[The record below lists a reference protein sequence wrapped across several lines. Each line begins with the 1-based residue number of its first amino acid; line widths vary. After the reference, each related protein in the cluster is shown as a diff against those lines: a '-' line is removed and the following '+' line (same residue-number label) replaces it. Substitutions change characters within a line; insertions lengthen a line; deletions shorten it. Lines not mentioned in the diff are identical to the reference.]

1 MDALKSPN
9 YITPG
14 GLKKIQDEL
23 HQLLHVERP
32 ELVRVVSWAAGN
44 GDRSENADYQ
54 YGKRR
59 LREIDKRVHFLT
71 TRLDN
76 IEVIDPA
83 KIKSDKVQFGAR
95 VSIIDEDGKKAT
107 YQIVG
112 ADEID
117 TAGGRISWMSPMA
130 RALLGKRIGDT
141 AVVRRPAGEQEIEV
155 VGIEYSGI

>member
-1 MDALKSPN
+1 MPATTPN
-9 YITPG
+9 YITPE

-32 ELVRVVSWAAGN
+32 QLVKTISWAAGN
-44 GDRSENADYQ
+44 GDRSENADYI

-83 KIKSDKVQFGAR
+83 KLSGTKVSFGAT
-95 VSIIDEDGKKAT
+95 VTLIDETDKKAC
-107 YQIVG
+107 YQIIGV
-112 ADEID
+112 DEID
-117 TAGGRISWMSPMA
+117 TSGGKISWQSPLA
-130 RALLGKRIGDT
+130 KALLGKSQGET
-141 AVVRRPAGEQEIEV
+141 VMVVRPAGKIEV
-155 VGIEYSGI
+155 EILKVEYK

>member
-1 MDALKSPN
+1 MSEDIKTPN
-9 YITPG
+9 YITPA

-32 ELVRVVSWAAGN
+32 EVVRVVTWAAGN

-59 LREIDKRVHFLT
+59 LREIDRRVHFLQG
-71 TRLDN
+71 RLDH

-83 KIKSDKVQFGAR
+83 SVKAEVVQFGAT
-95 VSIIDEDGKKAT
+95 VTVVDEEDRRAT

-117 TAGGRISWMSPMA
+117 TQGGRISWMSPMA
-130 RALLGKRIGDT
+130 RALLGKRCGD
-141 AVVRRPAGEQEIEV
+141 AVVVRRPAGEMEVEIT
-155 VGIEYSGI
+155 GIEYR

>member
-1 MDALKSPN
+1 MSAEIKSPN
-9 YITPG
+9 YITPT

-32 ELVRVVSWAAGN
+32 EVVRVVSWAAGN

-59 LREIDKRVHFLT
+59 LREIDRRVHFLT
-71 TRLDN
+71 TRLDH
-76 IEVIDPA
+76 IEVIDPSQVV
-83 KIKSDKVQFGAR
+83 SDVVQFGATITI
-95 VSIIDEDGKKAT
+95 VDEEGKKST

-130 RALLGKRIGDT
+130 KALLGKRVGDT
-141 AVVRRPAGEQEIEV
+141 AIVKRPAGEREVEILAIV
-155 VGIEYSGI
+155 YA